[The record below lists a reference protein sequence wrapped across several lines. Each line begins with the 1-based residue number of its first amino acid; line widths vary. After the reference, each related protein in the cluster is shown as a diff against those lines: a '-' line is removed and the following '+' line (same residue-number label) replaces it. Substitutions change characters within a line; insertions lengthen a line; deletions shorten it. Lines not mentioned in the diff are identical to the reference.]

1 MILVIIITARGESML
16 QRALGSGWGLL
27 LAGLIVTGLAYADL
41 SLNTWRMLIVLGL
54 VLTPVMLYHK
64 QLRHFVLLPSGIAL
78 VSGMMMLLMNLKR
91 VM

>member
-1 MILVIIITARGESML
+1 ML

-78 VSGMMMLLMNLKR
+78 VSGMMMLLMNLNR

>member
-27 LAGLIVTGLAYADL
+27 LAGLIVAGLAYADL

>member
-1 MILVIIITARGESML
+1 ML
-16 QRALGSGWGLL
+16 QRALGSGWGFL

>member
-1 MILVIIITARGESML
+1 ML

-27 LAGLIVTGLAYADL
+27 LPGIIVSGLAYADL
-41 SLNTWRMLIVLGL
+41 SLNAWRVLIVLGL

-78 VSGMMMLLMNLKR
+78 VSGMMMLLMNFR
-91 VM
+91 RMM

>member
-1 MILVIIITARGESML
+1 ML

-78 VSGMMMLLMNLKR
+78 VSGMMMLLMNLK
-91 VM
+91 